1 MNSFKCSRIGY
12 INNFFMQT
20 LDLNDD
26 LMQFFFED
34 MENSDSVLLNSYSAH
49 ILNEYVSNAN
59 DKQKEA
65 MREAIMKKD
74 IKGVIQ
80 LLKSSKE

>member
-1 MNSFKCSRIGY
+1 
-12 INNFFMQT
+12 MQT

-34 MENSDSVLLNSYSAH
+34 MENPDSVLLNSYSAH
-49 ILNEYVSNAN
+49 ILNEYVSKAN
-59 DKQKEA
+59 DVEKEA
-65 MREAIMKKD
+65 MRQAIMKKD

-80 LLKSSKE
+80 LLKSSKQ